1 MVDHQVD
8 LKVEF
13 LGVDQKLNLQ
23 VQEDK
28 VEAQLVEVK
37 VEVLEE
43 QEEALIQVG
52 QEDDVIYGLK

>member
-13 LGVDQKLNLQ
+13 LGVDQKLKLQ

-37 VEVLEE
+37 VEALVEV
-43 QEEALIQVG
+43 EEALIQVN